1 MSMESRFRKGDILV
15 SESHHT
21 IAIYSY
27 TTRDTGALF
36 FLAALIYGGEYIAYT
51 SSGVGYTKDY
61 RIATEYEKAKMIE
74 KLKEDQIKLMYPDPS
89 ALDSLVII
97 DTFNSVL
104 LDNYALEILDSGEN
118 KMNINIIMN
127 SYDLFKNTKKLFKD
141 IKPYSIISMNALDR
155 FGDICH
161 LQLNEIFELDL

>member
-1 MSMESRFRKGDILV
+1 MSMESRFRKGDVLV

-27 TTRDTGALF
+27 TKDTEALF
-36 FLAALIYGGEYIAYT
+36 FLAALIYGGDYTAYT

-89 ALDSLVII
+89 ALGSLVII

-104 LDNYALEILDSGEN
+104 LDNYSLEVLDSGEN
-118 KMNINIIMN
+118 KMDINIIMN
-127 SYDLFKNTKKLFKD
+127 SYDLFKNTNKLFKD
-141 IKPYSIISMNALDR
+141 IKPYSIISTNASVK
-155 FGDICH
+155 FGDIYH
-161 LQLNEIFELDL
+161 LQLHEIFELDL